1 MKNIL
6 LTCLLGGSMVG
17 CTTTRSV
24 DDHSTHYNGCKITN
38 YNGDT
43 TPKPQQQTSK
53 PVEQTDKEY
62 LQFLQED
69 TESSYSNNIPRPK
82 PVRSQQRWS
91 YNEAPQY
98 PMTVFIPDEPRY
110 NY

>member
-6 LTCLLGGSMVG
+6 LACSFSGLMVG

-43 TPKPQQQTSK
+43 AKPQQSAQK

-69 TESSYSNNIPRPK
+69 SENMSNVPRPK
-82 PVRSQQRWS
+82 PTRSQQRWS
-91 YNEAPQY
+91 YNETPQY
-98 PMTVFIPDEPRY
+98 PMTVFIPDESRY

>member
-6 LTCLLGGSMVG
+6 LACSFSGLLIG

-43 TPKPQQQTSK
+43 TKPIQAAPKPTK
-53 PVEQTDKEY
+53 PTEQTDKEY

-69 TESSYSNNIPRPK
+69 AETTSNIPRPK
-82 PVRSQQRWS
+82 PTRYQQQPIYS
-91 YNEAPQY
+91 EPQY
-98 PMTVFIPDEPRY
+98 PLTVFIPDGPHY

>member
-6 LTCLLGGSMVG
+6 LACSFSGLLIG

-43 TPKPQQQTSK
+43 TKPHQPAPKPT
-53 PVEQTDKEY
+53 VQTDKEY

-69 TESSYSNNIPRPK
+69 AETTGNIPRPK
-82 PVRSQQRWS
+82 PTRYQPQPIYS
-91 YNEAPQY
+91 EPQY
-98 PMTVFIPDEPRY
+98 PLTVFIPDESRH

>member
-6 LTCLLGGSMVG
+6 LACSFSGLIVG

-43 TPKPQQQTSK
+43 AKPQQAAQK

-69 TESSYSNNIPRPK
+69 SENMSNVPRPK
-82 PVRSQQRWS
+82 PTRSQQRWS
-91 YNEAPQY
+91 YNETPQY
-98 PMTVFIPDEPRY
+98 PMTVFIPDESRY